1 MKLQVVPT
9 SIYCK
14 DWFVKK
20 KIKQQSQSSLS
31 KQELK
36 PRSHQHYLQKNVAN
50 PHTPRY
56 LKRLFSFASTQ
67 DLTQLST
74 KALLQVKI
82 FIV

>member
-31 KQELK
+31 KKELK
-36 PRSHQHYLQKNVAN
+36 PQSHQHYLQKKCNKPTHSKVFIC
-50 PHTPRY
+50 
-56 LKRLFSFASTQ
+56 KGFS
-67 DLTQLST
+67 
-74 KALLQVKI
+74 ALLQHKI
-82 FIV
+82 